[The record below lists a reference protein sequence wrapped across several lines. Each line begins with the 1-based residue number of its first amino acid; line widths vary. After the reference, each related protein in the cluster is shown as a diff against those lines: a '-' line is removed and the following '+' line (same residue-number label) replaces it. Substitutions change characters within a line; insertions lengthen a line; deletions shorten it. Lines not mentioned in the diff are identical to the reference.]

1 MRRST
6 WIMLGGWLAGLALAL
21 GGTWAGS
28 ARAGEPLVWVD
39 LSEEA
44 AEALPAHPSE
54 YWIGL
59 ECVPVEPALRSQ
71 LGLAEHQGVMVA
83 SVMPES
89 PAAKAGIKPYD
100 VLVKAGD
107 KPLRDVKILV
117 EAVERS
123 KDKPLS
129 LELFRGGKSEKVAVT
144 PAKRPG
150 ENPFAKRPGENPLG
164 EAGGPPP
171 AGSDWEQMRKWIEKM
186 RPGIEGQPPMR
197 FHFFQP
203 GLILPPAPTPGAESL
218 PENLSITITRSGK
231 QPAKITVNR
240 GKDHW
245 ELTEKELDKLPA
257 DVRPHV
263 ERLLGRDANV
273 GYMLHLDGLNYLP
286 GPPRPGVAGPE
297 VRSDVRLEKRME
309 ALERRLEQVHKTLNE
324 LRGAQPEAKNSPEKK

>member
-1 MRRST
+1 MRKSRWVTYS
-6 WIMLGGWLAGLALAL
+6 GWLAGLALAL
-21 GGTWAGS
+21 GASWVGT
-28 ARAGEPLVWVD
+28 ARAEQVLVLTD
-39 LSEEA
+39 LSDEA
-44 AEALPAHPSE
+44 AEASPVHQSE

-107 KPLRDVKILV
+107 KPLRDVKTLV

-123 KDKPLS
+123 KDQPVA
-129 LELFRGGKSEKVAVT
+129 LELFRGGKSQKVEVT
-144 PAKRPG
+144 PAKRPSAG
-150 ENPFAKRPGENPLG
+150 R
-164 EAGGPPP
+164 EAPQSSGPPP

-186 RPGIEGQPPMR
+186 HPGVEGQPPMR
-197 FHFFQP
+197 FRFFQP
-203 GLILPPAPTPGAESL
+203 GMILPPGSGAEAL
-218 PENLSITITRSGK
+218 PENLSITVTRNGK

-245 ELTEKELDKLPA
+245 EVTENELDKLPA

-263 ERLLGRDANV
+263 ERLLGHGPNA
-273 GYMLHLDGLNYLP
+273 GYFLFRDGLNYLP
-286 GPPRPGVAGPE
+286 GAPRAGVGPE
-297 VRSDVRLEKRME
+297 VRPDLRLEKRME
-309 ALERRLEQVHKTLNE
+309 TLERRLEQMRKTLDE
-324 LRGAQPEAKNSPEKK
+324 LRGPRSEAKSAPER